1 MIFEPKKMCAS
12 RKRRPMMRQLRN
24 RRRISLGV
32 ALVATSKSL
41 GFPPEQQVAD
51 AAADQVGGVVEAAQA
66 LDHLCGLGIYLFRR
80 NLHNSDV
87 RPVPR

>member
-1 MIFEPKKMCAS
+1 VGQPEAAADDATVAKQAPD
-12 RKRRPMMRQLRN
+12 LV
-24 RRRISLGV
+24 GV

-41 GFPPEQQVAD
+41 GFAPEQQVAD